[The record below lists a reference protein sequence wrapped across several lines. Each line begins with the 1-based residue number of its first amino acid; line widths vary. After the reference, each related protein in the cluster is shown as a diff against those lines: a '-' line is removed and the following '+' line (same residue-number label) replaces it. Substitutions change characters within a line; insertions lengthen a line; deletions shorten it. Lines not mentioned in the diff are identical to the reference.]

1 MIGDSAGRRD
11 AYWCNLKGLL
21 IALVV
26 IGHFMQVFLERSEG
40 YGDEKDQTVGID

>member
-11 AYWCNLKGLL
+11 AYWDNLKGLL

-26 IGHFMQVFLERSEG
+26 IGHFMQVFLERSG
-40 YGDEKDQTVGID
+40 GA